1 MKKILGLI
9 GAGIIFFSGCASK
22 NEINHQQICQI
33 DGTSAP
39 SWICNGGE
47 VKGMI
52 TGIGSAK
59 PSPLGFSFQ
68 RTEAIAAARDNIAR
82 EISIKVKN
90 VFKRFEESSGVGKN
104 TLNER
109 VIQNVSKQLS
119 YETLRNS
126 KLLKLWKSPN
136 GTIYVLVGMPKEEI
150 VNNFK
155 TEIKA
160 NKAWK
165 NLDKEIDKEFNY

>member
-22 NEINHQQICQI
+22 NEVNHQVCQI
-33 DGTSAP
+33 DGTNAP

-47 VKGMI
+47 IKGMI
-52 TGIGSAK
+52 TGVGSAK
-59 PSPLGFSFQ
+59 PTPLGFSFQ

-82 EISIKVKN
+82 EISIRVKN
-90 VFKRFEESSGVGKN
+90 VFKRFEESNGVGKN

-119 YETLRNS
+119 NEILRNS

-150 VNNFK
+150 VNNLK

-160 NKAWK
+160 NKEWK

>member
-9 GAGIIFFSGCASK
+9 GAGIIIFSGCASK
-22 NEINHQQICQI
+22 NEVQKPQMCQI
-33 DGTSAP
+33 DGANAP
-39 SWICNGGE
+39 SWICNGGD

-59 PSPLGFSFQ
+59 PTPLGFSFQ

-90 VFKRFEESSGVGKN
+90 VFKRFEESNGVGKN

-109 VIQNVSKQLS
+109 VVQNVSKQLS
-119 YETLRNS
+119 NEVLRNS

-136 GTIYVLVGMPKEEI
+136 GTLYVLVGMPKEEV
-150 VNNFK
+150 VNNLK

-160 NKAWK
+160 NKEWK